1 MTTKKDIVN
10 EKKSDNKSLL
20 GELEQLKK
28 IVFGDIQQPII
39 YLI

>member
-1 MTTKKDIVN
+1 MNKVPMTVAG
-10 EKKSDNKSLL
+10 EQALRA
-20 GELEQLKK
+20 ELEQLKK